1 MTFGV
6 IAIWIV
12 ALTGLA
18 LCARRGPA
26 VARRVVVEAGSAL
39 WRVLPVMLMALP
51 MAALI
56 SELIP
61 AGWAE
66 RWLGPDSGMVGV
78 MLASLAGGLLPGGPF
93 VAFPLVLG
101 FLKAGAGPAQMVA
114 LISGWSILGM
124 HRTLAWE
131 LPILG
136 GRFILLRL
144 VSSFTLPVLAGLLA
158 QLLLPLLPGAA
169 LR

>member
-1 MTFGV
+1 MSFGV
-6 IAIWIV
+6 VAIWVV
-12 ALTGLA
+12 ALGALA
-18 LCARRGPA
+18 MCLRRSPA
-26 VARRVVVEAGSAL
+26 VGRRAVADAGGAL

-51 MAALI
+51 MAAFI
-56 SELIP
+56 AELIP

-66 RWLGPDSGMVGV
+66 QWLGPDSGFVGV
-78 MLASLAGGLLPGGPF
+78 VLASLAGGMLPGGPF
-93 VAFPLVLG
+93 VTFPLVLG
-101 FLKAGAGPAQMVA
+101 FLKAGAGPSQMVA
-114 LISGWSILGM
+114 LISGWAILGM

-144 VSSFTLPVLAGLLA
+144 MASFALPLLAGMA
-158 QLLLPLLPGAA
+158 AELLLPLFPGAA

>member
-1 MTFGV
+1 MSFGV
-6 IAIWIV
+6 IAIWV
-12 ALTGLA
+12 LALGTLA
-18 LCARRGPA
+18 LCLRRSPA
-26 VARRVVVEAGSAL
+26 VGRRAVVDAGTSL

-51 MAALI
+51 MAAFL

-66 RWLGPDSGMVGV
+66 QWLGPDSGFVGIL
-78 MLASLAGGLLPGGPF
+78 LASLAGGAMPGGPF

-101 FLKAGAGPAQMVA
+101 FLKAGAGPSQMVA
-114 LISGWSILGM
+114 LISGWAILGL

-136 GRFILLRL
+136 GRFIVVRLLA
-144 VSSFTLPVLAGLLA
+144 SFSLPLLAGLA
-158 QLLLPLLPGAA
+158 AELLLPLFPGVA